1 MSQTLIS
8 FDPSLTVIERPP
20 CPNCSGPMMFTG
32 IASGPAGFDLR
43 TFECVMC
50 DYSEEVAV
58 KTNMMGWINSSE
70 LRPPN

>member
-1 MSQTLIS
+1 MSQTLTW
-8 FDPSLTVIERPP
+8 FDPSLAVIERPA
-20 CPNCSGPMMFTG
+20 CPNCHGPMMFTG

-50 DYSEEVAV
+50 NYAEDVPV

>member
-1 MSQTLIS
+1 MSRTLIS

-20 CPNCSGPMMFTG
+20 CPNCRGSMMFTG

-43 TFECVMC
+43 TFECVLC
-50 DYSEEVAV
+50 DYTEEVAV
-58 KTNMMGWINSSE
+58 KTNMTGRIYSSE

>member
-8 FDPSLTVIERPP
+8 FDPSLAVIERPP
-20 CPNCSGPMMFTG
+20 CPNCKGPLMFTG

-43 TFECVMC
+43 TFQCVMC
-50 DYSEEVAV
+50 NYSEEIAV
-58 KTNMMGWINSSE
+58 KTNMMGWINSRE

>member
-1 MSQTLIS
+1 
-8 FDPSLTVIERPP
+8 
-20 CPNCSGPMMFTG
+20 MMFTG

-43 TFECVMC
+43 TFECVLC
-50 DYSEEVAV
+50 DYTEEVAV

>member
-1 MSQTLIS
+1 MSQTLTW
-8 FDPSLTVIERPP
+8 FDPSLTVIERPA
-20 CPNCSGPMMFTG
+20 CPNCHEPIMFTG

-50 DYSEEVAV
+50 NYTEEVAV
-58 KTNMMGWINSSE
+58 PTNMMGWINSSE